1 MIEQHAHINSYQHIT
16 TTPM

>member
-1 MIEQHAHINSYQHIT
+1 MIEQHVHINSYQHIT